1 MRCEPAFLMPA
12 RRHRIAPVRERSAQ
26 CSEPRAVDAQEPSGC
41 TDPGIGASP
50 GNATCDRGT
59 PVMVMLSAD
68 AGESMGS
75 GYETSYGGCVVTS
88 TLSFDR
94 VLVRAKRAAIE
105 ASHGQ

>member
-1 MRCEPAFLMPA
+1 
-12 RRHRIAPVRERSAQ
+12 
-26 CSEPRAVDAQEPSGC
+26 
-41 TDPGIGASP
+41 
-50 GNATCDRGT
+50 
-59 PVMVMLSAD
+59 MVMLSAD